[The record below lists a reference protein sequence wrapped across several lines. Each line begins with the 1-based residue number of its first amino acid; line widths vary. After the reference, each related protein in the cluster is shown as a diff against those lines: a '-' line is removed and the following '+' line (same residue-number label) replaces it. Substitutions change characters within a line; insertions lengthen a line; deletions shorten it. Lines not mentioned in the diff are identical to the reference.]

1 MNYREY
7 RPRHELREV
16 IELYWTMDNVGSDAA
31 VSREHVIVDT
41 GIEVFF
47 NFGDGYT
54 RSEAG
59 TDGAATRVEGSHVVG
74 FRHRPIVVSQSGT
87 VSILG
92 IRFRPEGIA
101 RLVRFPLS
109 EITHR
114 IVDLYEVFGSDGAP
128 LEQRLYEA
136 RDASERIAIVEATV
150 LSRLHEAPPD
160 LATASSAVG
169 LIRRGHGRVTVAAV
183 AERLGLG
190 YKQLERAFQRRIGVS
205 PKTFAQIVRF
215 QNAAAQLLRRRPRDA
230 WFPSGYYDQPHF
242 IREFTRFAGITPGA
256 FRERSEKISS
266 YLLEPSRMSNSYNTE
281 GGAGSSLPHRD

>member
-16 IELYWTMDNVGSDAA
+16 VELYWTMDNLGSAAA

-54 RSEAG
+54 RSEAP
-59 TDGAATRVEGSHVVG
+59 TDGAATWVEGSHVVG
-74 FRHRPIVVSQSGT
+74 FRHRPIVVSQAGT
-87 VSILG
+87 VSIFG

-114 IVDLYEVFGSDGAP
+114 IVDLHEVFGSEAAP

-136 RDASERIAIVEATV
+136 SGASERIAIVETAM
-150 LSRLHEAPPD
+150 LSRLHEAPRD
-160 LATASSAVG
+160 LAMASLAVS
-169 LIRRGHGRVTVAAV
+169 LIRSSHGRVTVAAV
-183 AERLGLG
+183 ADRLDLG
-190 YKQLERAFQRRIGVS
+190 YKQLERAFRRRIGVT

-215 QNAAAQLLRRRPRDA
+215 QNAAAQLLRRRPGDA

-242 IREFTRFAGITPGA
+242 IREFTRFAGITPSA
-256 FRERSEKISS
+256 FRARSEQISS
-266 YLLEPSRMSNSYNTE
+266 YLLESARMSNSYNTQ
-281 GGAGSSLPHRD
+281 GGANE